1 MKRFN
6 LNHSLAY
13 SEVTDVDLDA
23 LITDIGVRAQLR
35 AAGIRVQRHRVRR
48 SLVRINPRAAALR
61 AMSQRPHRRLYS
73 VAGPNSLWHLDG
85 NHKLIR
91 WRIVI
96 HGGIDGYSRLIDF
109 LHASNNNRSSTV
121 MTSFLNAVERYGVT
135 SRVRTDHGGENRDVC
150 VMMNI
155 LRGSG
160 RGSAI
165 RGRSVHNHLT
175 RTMSRQSKKKHQIEV

>member
-1 MKRFN
+1 MNR
-6 LNHSLAY
+6 SLAY

-23 LITDIGVRAQLR
+23 LITDIVAGNDQLGSEAVRSQLR

-91 WRIVI
+91 
-96 HGGIDGYSRLIDF
+96 
-109 LHASNNNRSSTV
+109 
-121 MTSFLNAVERYGVT
+121 
-135 SRVRTDHGGENRDVC
+135 
-150 VMMNI
+150 
-155 LRGSG
+155 
-160 RGSAI
+160 
-165 RGRSVHNHLT
+165 
-175 RTMSRQSKKKHQIEV
+175 